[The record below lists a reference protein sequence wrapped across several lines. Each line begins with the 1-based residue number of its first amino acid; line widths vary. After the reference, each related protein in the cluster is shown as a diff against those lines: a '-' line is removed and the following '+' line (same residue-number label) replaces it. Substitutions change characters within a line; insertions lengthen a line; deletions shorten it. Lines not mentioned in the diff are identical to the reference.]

1 MGSNHMHNM
10 FRKSKQIYNIPEYD
24 PQTGERNPHWDELM
38 ENYKLESTSLPPG
51 ISNVNEIPLD
61 TLVDMLEVEISSNS
75 INDVFTINKLIE
87 FYRKNK

>member
-10 FRKSKQIYNIPEYD
+10 LRKSKQIYNIPEYD
-24 PQTGERNPHWDELM
+24 SQTGEKNPYWNELI
-38 ENYKLESTSLPPG
+38 ENDKLEDTSLSPS
-51 ISNVNEIPLD
+51 ISNINEIPLD